1 MLSEFLIAV
10 FLLFCLAVFFSLNL
24 FNLARTRRRRR
35 EETTN
40 AYAEVKRPGGIF
52 LALAALGT
60 LFFFLVSMAYPFL
73 VFTGLL
79 QLFDYFSLQLRFHYD
94 SWIQVI
100 GILLLTI
107 GYFLFSWSVLE
118 RGRYATSW
126 EMHEDHKLVTSGPYR
141 YVRHPS
147 YLAYFLMF
155 FGLFFLLLN
164 LVVLVPLLAIPGYV
178 SLTTYEEEL
187 LIRRFGSKYVDYQ
200 NRTGRFIPK
209 IEHANN

>member
-1 MLSEFLIAV
+1 MLSEFPIAV
-10 FLLFCLAVFFSLNL
+10 FLVICLAVFSSLNL
-24 FNLARTRRRRR
+24 FNLARTRHSRP
-35 EETTN
+35 EKT
-40 AYAEVKRPGGIF
+40 AKVYAEVKRPGGVF
-52 LALAALGT
+52 FALAAFGT
-60 LFFFLVSMAYPFL
+60 VFFFLVSMAYPFL
-73 VFTGLL
+73 VFTG
-79 QLFDYFSLQLRFHYD
+79 QSVQHFSLQPRFHYD

-100 GILLLTI
+100 GILLETV
-107 GYFLFSWSVLE
+107 GYFLFLWSVLE

-164 LVVLVPLLAIPGYV
+164 LVALVPLLAIPGYV

-209 IEHANN
+209 IKRANN